1 MYIPPWLLALLV
13 LVVVCAM
20 GVTIRNSFH
29 GLPENF
35 VSEQAQAK
43 QQPQPQQ
50 QSVATIEQPAPT
62 PVYDGQD
69 AEFNDYLRQIKSR
82 VGNSSIVP
90 TQQNLDLISGGKN
103 PPPEE
108 SLVQQYMPNQEKI
121 KPHEM
126 PPQRGPA
133 IIANVPTDAGTEAE
147 KIQRESTATRSV
159 RENVRGD
166 GSTNQGFMNQHS
178 ITYVHA

>member
-35 VSEQAQAK
+35 VSEQAPAK
-43 QQPQPQQ
+43 QQQEKE
-50 QSVATIEQPAPT
+50 QSVATIQQPPAD

-69 AEFNDYLRQIKSR
+69 TEFNDYLRQIKSR
-82 VGNSSIVP
+82 VGNSSIIP

-108 SLVQQYMPNQEKI
+108 SLVQQYMSNQEKI
-121 KPHEM
+121 QPHEM
-126 PPQRGPA
+126 PPQRSPA

-147 KIQRESTATRSV
+147 KIQRESTATRSI